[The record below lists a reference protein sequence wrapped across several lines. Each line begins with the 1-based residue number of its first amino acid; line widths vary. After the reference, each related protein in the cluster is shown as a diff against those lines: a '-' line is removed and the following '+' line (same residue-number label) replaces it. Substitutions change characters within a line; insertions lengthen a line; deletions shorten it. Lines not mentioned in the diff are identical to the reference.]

1 MKTRNATG
9 FSFCRWLGFVVE
21 SCKNESDQQR
31 ITHLQQ
37 KKEQSYERPLI
48 TKTKTEHD
56 LVFMQLN
63 SIVVWSR
70 ETSRGA
76 LTLADLNPWLTREAS
91 PPKEVDA

>member
-1 MKTRNATG
+1 MKSRNATG
-9 FSFCRWLGFVVE
+9 FSFCSWLGFVVE
-21 SCKNESDQQR
+21 SCQNESDQQR

-37 KKEQSYERPLI
+37 KEQSYERPSI